1 MNSNT
6 EKNEKKPY
14 VAPELTTVS
23 FKTERGYA
31 NSTLNFT
38 LGVLSAISQNGI
50 QDYELQSEQTWF

>member
-1 MNSNT
+1 MNNNT

-31 NSTLNFT
+31 NSTLYFT
-38 LGVLSAISQNGI
+38 LGVLASSQNGI

>member
-1 MNSNT
+1 MNNNT

-31 NSTLNFT
+31 NSTLIFT
-38 LGVLSAISQNGI
+38 LGVLASSQNGI